1 MGKNLIFCFIGDSV
15 DEGIGSSSPARSES
29 SLEDV
34 KRELVELRLTLERER
49 SLRAVL
55 EEQIRNLESQ
65 LNVAESVHD
74 TAHQNHD
81 LSYHSSSE
89 VNLKFCNQKIHLILF
104 CYLNFENVEVSC

>member
-1 MGKNLIFCFIGDSV
+1 MTFCFIGDSV

-34 KRELVELRLTLERER
+34 KRELIELRLTLERER
-49 SLRAVL
+49 SLRTVL

-74 TAHQNHD
+74 PAHQNHD
-81 LSYHSSSE
+81 LPYHSSSE
-89 VNLKFCNQKIHLILF
+89 VNLKFCSHKINLILF
-104 CYLNFENVEVSC
+104 CYLNFETVAASC